1 MGRQA
6 HRNEFITDSAR
17 RRKQYKQRR
26 FTMMRKRY
34 ELEVMCG
41 AQIEIRFIREESSTP
56 NPHPSLEPNEEY
68 DNDWEESQQGGAMHG
83 ALWYENTRP
92 KSTKDYYKDTQKKL
106 KLGVQPQIRNT
117 KSVSKKTYSEA
128 ITYPAR
134 PLSPV
139 PAAAMWFSPP
149 RQQNDMDQLTND
161 DAFSQLFAPVSFIS
175 TTPKKSDDAF
185 SQLFPPSTTP
195 KKSDDAF
202 SQLFPPSTTPKKCD
216 DDFFGDKYKDMFASR
231 AMFGSSNNHMFSHL
245 FKPRSPSS
253 STTQASRPEYS
264 SLLATSPRPEYVRQ
278 QLLGYSATSDNDNHT
293 SMRISPTNVSSP
305 NAVLGDNQISLRVLN
320 PNPVLCDNQI
330 SLRISPTKLTNPSP
344 GLGPRS
350 DFFVGISSP
359 RRGCGLKSPWGAGQV
374 TDPNTSNFFFGTC
387 GPQAPQ
393 VTDPN
398 TSNMFFGTSPLH
410 APPHKGARRGCGPQ
424 ADPNASNMFFGTS
437 PLHAHP
443 HNPSPTRVPGGV
455 VGGDPCG
462 PQALQVT
469 NPNAS
474 NMFFGTSRRL
484 MAEDNDDC

>member
-1 MGRQA
+1 
-6 HRNEFITDSAR
+6 
-17 RRKQYKQRR
+17 
-26 FTMMRKRY
+26 MMRKRY

-41 AQIEIRFIREESSTP
+41 AKIEIKFIREESSTP
-56 NPHPSLEPNEEY
+56 NTDPSLEPNEEY

-161 DAFSQLFAPVSFIS
+161 DAFSQLFAPS

-350 DFFVGISSP
+350 DFFVGISP

-374 TDPNTSNFFFGTC
+374 TDPNTSN
-387 GPQAPQ
+387 
-393 VTDPN
+393 
-398 TSNMFFGTSPLH
+398 MFFGTSPLH
-410 APPHKGARRGCGPQ
+410 DPSGDPPTRGPPLRVPAHKGPPCG
-424 ADPNASNMFFGTS
+424 
-437 PLHAHP
+437 
-443 HNPSPTRVPGGV
+443 GGV
-455 VGGDPCG
+455 VGEGLVG
-462 PQALQVT
+462 GGV
-469 NPNAS
+469 
-474 NMFFGTSRRL
+474 
-484 MAEDNDDC
+484 

>member
-6 HRNEFITDSAR
+6 HRNEFITDSTR
-17 RRKQYKQRR
+17 RRKQYKQRM
-26 FTMMRKRY
+26 FTMIRKRY

-41 AQIEIRFIREESSTP
+41 AQIEIKFIREESSTP

-83 ALWYENTRP
+83 PLWYENTRP

-161 DAFSQLFAPVSFIS
+161 DAFSQLFA
-175 TTPKKSDDAF
+175 
-185 SQLFPPSTTP
+185 PSTTP

-344 GLGPRS
+344 ALGPRS
-350 DFFVGISSP
+350 DFFVGISP

-374 TDPNTSNFFFGTC
+374 TDPNTSNLFFGTSPLHDPSGDPPTRGPPLRGPGGVVGEG

-398 TSNMFFGTSPLH
+398 ASNMFFGTSPLH
-410 APPHKGARRGCGPQ
+410 APPQ

-443 HNPSPTRVPGGV
+443 HKGAPCG
-455 VGGDPCG
+455 PCG
-462 PQALQVT
+462 PQAPQVT
-469 NPNAS
+469 DPNAS